1 MEDKEDF
8 LEIAV
13 KALQETVSLNPLAKK
28 HYSSLILTIRF
39 MIEWR
44 LNYEGRVF
52 GFKNSDTQM
61 MLRMHMSYL
70 SQLKFDDF
78 YHWSP

>member
-13 KALQETVSLNPLAKK
+13 NALKESVSKNPLAKK
-28 HYSSLILTIRF
+28 QYSSLILTIRF

-44 LNYEGRVF
+44 LNFKGRVF
-52 GFKNSDTQM
+52 GFKDRDT
-61 MLRMHMSYL
+61 
-70 SQLKFDDF
+70 
-78 YHWSP
+78 